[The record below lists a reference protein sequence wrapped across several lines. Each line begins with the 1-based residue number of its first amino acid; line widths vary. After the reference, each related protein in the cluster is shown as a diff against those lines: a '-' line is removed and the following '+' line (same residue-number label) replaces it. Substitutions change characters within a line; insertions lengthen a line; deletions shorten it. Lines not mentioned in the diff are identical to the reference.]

1 MRTTTQAGLAIM
13 IALSVSA
20 CSLAGGSD
28 EPSTPPPASAPATV
42 PAGGPAATSTGSTTT
57 PAAPTPADP
66 GQSGGN
72 AQLGQPAGTRTSSSS
87 GQPLEITL
95 YPVVRDGSTA
105 HLNLTM
111 TSPGDAV
118 LSVGSLLSDANP
130 EASDSTGTAADGIQL
145 VDGKNAK
152 LYLVAS
158 DGAGHCLCTRDLR
171 FLTLKDGAQ
180 VILSATFAAP
190 PADVATVDV
199 VVPSFGTVKDV
210 PVQ

>member
-1 MRTTTQAGLAIM
+1 MRTSTQAGLAIM

-20 CSLAGGSD
+20 CSLVGGSD
-28 EPSTPPPASAPATV
+28 EPSTPPPASAPASA
-42 PAGGPAATSTGSTTT
+42 PATAPTAPATT
-57 PAAPTPADP
+57 AGAPTPADP
-66 GQSGGN
+66 SQSGGN

-95 YPVVRDGSTA
+95 YPVVRDGTTS

-118 LSVGSLLSDANP
+118 LSVGTLLSDGNP

-158 DGAGHCLCTRDLR
+158 DGAGQCLCTRDLR
-171 FLTLKDGAQ
+171 FLTLKEGAQ

-190 PADVATVDV
+190 PADVTTVDV
-199 VVPSFGTVKDV
+199 IVPSFGTVKDV